1 MNISEVN
8 GLNLKRIAE
17 RYLKRVFARVTKL
30 PESKLVSD
38 KNFEE
43 FGIDSVSSMSITSEL
58 EKDFGNLSKT
68 LLFEYQS
75 ISALAGFFTESHADR
90 LIELNGGS
98 QMIAHPEVRKAP
110 SQPPKAVFY
119 TEAEYK
125 LRFATNGSSRTK
137 SSEQCD
143 IAIIGMACRF
153 PKANDVKSFWK
164 VISDGVD
171 CITEIPSSRWDH
183 SLYYDK
189 RKGITGKSYSK
200 WGGFIDNAECFDPM
214 FFGITSR
221 EALVMDPQERVLL
234 ETVWNTI
241 EDAGYTRRQLW
252 GQKIGVYVGVMWNQ
266 YQLYKLNVNG
276 NSISPTGSYGSIAN
290 RISYYFNF
298 MGGSMAVDT
307 MCSSALSA
315 LYVACNALK
324 NGDISSAIV
333 GGVNLNL
340 HPNKYAILS
349 QQKFA
354 SSDGRCRSFGEGG
367 DGYVPGEGAGALLIK
382 RLDDAK
388 RDGDRIYAV
397 IKGIS
402 VNHGGKTS
410 GFTVPNQ
417 KAQTEVIDSAIKQS
431 GIDPCTIGVV
441 EAHGTGTSLG
451 DPIEINALTQAYR
464 RYTKECGYCSIG
476 SVKSNIGHL
485 ESASGMAAIIKVILQ
500 MKHRKLVPSLH
511 SERLNPNINFDDT
524 PFHVQHLLEEWK
536 PVTVKKEDGQMCEV
550 PLRAGL
556 SSFGAGGTNVHVI
569 MEDYDSEST
578 VASQF
583 IPDAQPVVFTLSART
598 EERLHTW
605 CKLLL
610 RQLECSSD
618 SVHEIAYSLQMH
630 REPMEY
636 RAAFTA
642 FSINEAI
649 EKLKRFLSNDIGSEV
664 FTGNVHEISERAKL
678 IGDDDEGQKFVNSI
692 LQSGRLE
699 DAAAIWA
706 EGVNVDWSIIYPKGF
721 PKRVSIPAYPFL
733 EERFWLPDMMD
744 SSDTHSDQASLMPMI
759 DSNISDIDGLKYK
772 KRLSGNEFYIAEHR
786 INGVP
791 VMPGAAQVELTA
803 EAVVLSLGGRRL
815 TAIND
820 IQWRNMLCFE
830 GDPIELQVSMSNR
843 AGSLYCNLC
852 NNADGSDRVVF
863 ASMKCEHD
871 TSSISE
877 SVVDVDAWKKYC
889 TQTVTGEQCY
899 EKSREKGFEY
909 GESMRCIKS
918 LSANNDRAMAEL
930 VLPDNINKNFERY
943 ILHPSVLDSVFQCTM
958 AVFSEEAK
966 QAMQVPC
973 MVERI
978 EMIAPLEKTC
988 FVFIS
993 RKESDSSMTK
1003 TDMIVTACDGR
1014 VLLNI
1019 TGLTTVAINEKKSD
1033 SDEELLELLEQLK
1046 KGEVDAATLL
1056 NLLNN

>member
-17 RYLKRVFARVTKL
+17 KYLKRMFARVTKL
-30 PESKLVSD
+30 PESKLASD
-38 KNFEE
+38 KSFEE

-58 EKDFGNLSKT
+58 EKDFGDLSKT

-75 ISALAGFFTESHADR
+75 IAALSGFFSESYADR

-98 QMIAHPEVRKAP
+98 QLTAHQEKPHAP
-110 SQPPKAVFY
+110 SQIPKAVFY
-119 TEAEYK
+119 TEADYK
-125 LRFATNGSSRTK
+125 SRFVSNGSRTNRG
-137 SSEQCD
+137 EQCD

-153 PKANDVKSFWK
+153 PKANDVESFWK
-164 VISDGVD
+164 IISDGVD
-171 CITEIPSSRWDH
+171 CITEVPSNRWDH
-183 SLYYDK
+183 SRYYDK
-189 RKGITGKSYSK
+189 RKGITGKTYSK
-200 WGGFIDNAECFDPM
+200 WGGFIENAECFDPM
-214 FFGITSR
+214 FFGITSN
-221 EALVMDPQERVLL
+221 EALVMDPQERVFL
-234 ETVWNTI
+234 ETVWNTL

-252 GQKIGVYVGVMWNQ
+252 GQQIGVYVGVMWNQ

-290 RISYYFNF
+290 RISYYFNLV
-298 MGGSMAVDT
+298 GGSMAVDT

-315 LYVACNALK
+315 LYVACNALN

-340 HPNKYAILS
+340 HPNKYAIIS

-367 DGYVPGEGAGALLIK
+367 DGYVPGEGVGALLIK

-417 KAQTEVIDSAIKQS
+417 SAQTEVIDSALKQS
-431 GIDPCTIGVV
+431 GIDPRTIGVV
-441 EAHGTGTSLG
+441 EAHGTGTALG
-451 DPIEINALTQAYR
+451 DPIEINALTKAYR
-464 RYTKECGYCSIG
+464 RYTKDCGYCSIG

-511 SERLNPNINFDDT
+511 SERLNPNIDFDNS

-536 PVTVKKEDGQMCEV
+536 PVTVKKEDGQMYEV

-569 MEDYDSEST
+569 MEDYDTDDSS
-578 VASQF
+578 VSQF
-583 IPDAQPVVFTLSART
+583 VPNDQPAVFTLSART
-598 EERLHTW
+598 EERLHAW
-605 CKLLL
+605 CELLL
-610 RQLECSSD
+610 GQLECSSD
-618 SVHEIAYSLQMH
+618 SVYEIAYSLQMH

-636 RAAFTA
+636 RTAFTVC
-642 FSINEAI
+642 SMKEAI
-649 EKLKRFLSNDIGSEV
+649 EKLKRLLSNDIGHGI
-664 FTGNVHEISERAKL
+664 FTGNIHDISERARL
-678 IGDDDEGQKFVNSI
+678 IGDGEEGQKFVNSI

-699 DAAAIWA
+699 DTAALWA
-706 EGVNVDWSIIYPKGF
+706 EGMDVDWSVLYPKGY

-733 EERFWLPDMMD
+733 EERFWLPDKIN
-744 SSDTHSDQASLMPMI
+744 SSDTNSNQASLMPMI

-772 KRLSGNEFYIAEHR
+772 KRLSGSEYYIADHR

-791 VMPGAAQVELTA
+791 VMPGAAQVELAA
-803 EAVVLSLGGRRL
+803 EAAVLSLGGRRL
-815 TAIND
+815 TALND
-820 IQWRNMLCFE
+820 IQWRNMLHFDN
-830 GDPIELQVSMSNR
+830 DPIELYVSISNR
-843 AGSLYCNLC
+843 EGTLYCNLC
-852 NNADGSDRVVF
+852 SDANESDSTVF
-863 ASMKCEHD
+863 ASMKFEYD
-871 TSSISE
+871 TSLVSDA
-877 SVVDVDAWKKYC
+877 VVDVAAWCECC
-889 TQTVTGEQCY
+889 TQTVSGEQCY
-899 EKSREKGFEY
+899 EHSRKNGFEY
-909 GESMRCIKS
+909 GESMRCIKR
-918 LSANNDRAMAEL
+918 LSANNECAMAEIA
-930 VLPDNINKNFERY
+930 LPDSLYENFERY
-943 ILHPSVLDSVFQCTM
+943 LLHPSVLDSVFQCTM

-966 QAMQVPC
+966 QTMQVPC

-978 EMIAPLEKTC
+978 EMIAPLERKC
-988 FVFIS
+988 FVFIN
-993 RKESDSSMTK
+993 RKKSDSSMTK
-1003 TDMIVTACDGR
+1003 TDIIVTACDGR

-1019 TGLTTVAINEKKSD
+1019 IGLTTIAINEKKSGPD
-1033 SDEELLELLEQLK
+1033 TELLELLEQLR
-1046 KGEVDAATLL
+1046 KGEVDAATILDLL
-1056 NLLNN
+1056 DN